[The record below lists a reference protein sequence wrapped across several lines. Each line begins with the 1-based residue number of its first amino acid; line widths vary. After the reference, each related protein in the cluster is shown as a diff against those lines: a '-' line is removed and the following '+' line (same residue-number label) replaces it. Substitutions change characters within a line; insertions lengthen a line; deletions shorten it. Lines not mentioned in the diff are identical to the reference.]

1 MADEATCRPRVRT
14 PVSQYVVMPD
24 GTRLAMDLY
33 LPDGAASAPVILAA
47 TQYGRRR
54 QRDGREISMLDEAP
68 SLRRLVGEG
77 YAVVILDMR
86 GTGASFGT
94 KNGHD
99 IPTQSPFIDDLA
111 AILDWIGVQPWC
123 SGAIGMYGYSY
134 VAGTQ
139 LAAAVAGSRFL
150 KCIAPQQV
158 AVSAFRGYMNVGGIQ
173 NLAFRERVDR
183 LMHRIGIDQP
193 AVPVDADPEG
203 VLLAAAVE
211 EHRRMQPSAA
221 VLRARRFADDGPA
234 AECGIDTLW
243 PAIAASGVAVLH
255 IGGWRDLYPDETL
268 RLYETLRGFNPSWL
282 VMGPWTHGA
291 QERDPAGAGIDL
303 SDILLRFYD
312 HFLRG
317 GEHAEP
323 RVRYAIMPASGAA
336 PSPDWRTA
344 SHWPPATTRITLHV
358 TADGLRTEPPETA
371 SVATYPVDR
380 ALSTGGLATRYSMD
394 AGQID
399 YGAWAARAWTSSSPP
414 LKRAIEI
421 IGAPLL
427 RLTVGA
433 TAEDAALFAY
443 LLQVSDDGRAFP
455 VTEGFLRL
463 ANRTEGPA
471 SYATLGLPHH
481 PTRRADQLAMP
492 PGDQPVRLRIA
503 MLPVAMRIAEG
514 NRLML
519 AIAAFDEGN
528 WEAPP
533 LENGAAL
540 MFHRDGWSGLDLPLG
555 PPLSEF
561 IF

>member
-1 MADEATCRPRVRT
+1 MANEATRRPQVRT
-14 PVSQYVVMPD
+14 PVSQYVAMPD
-24 GTRLAMDLY
+24 GTLLALDLY

-68 SLRRLVGEG
+68 SLRRLFQEG

-99 IPTQSPFIDDLA
+99 IPTESPFIDDLA
-111 AILDWIGVQPWC
+111 AILEWIGAQPWC

-158 AVSAFRGYMNVGGIQ
+158 SVSAFRGYMNVGGIQ

-183 LMHRIGIDQP
+183 LMYRIGIDQP
-193 AVPVDADPEG
+193 AAPVDADAEG
-203 VLLAAAVE
+203 ALLAAAVE

-234 AECGIDTLW
+234 ADRGIDTLW
-243 PAIAASGVAVLH
+243 PAIAASGVAILH
-255 IGGWRDLYPDETL
+255 VGGWRDLYPDETL
-268 RLYETLRGFNPSWL
+268 RLYETLRESNPSWL

-291 QERDPAGAGIDL
+291 QERDPGGAGIDL

-317 GEHAEP
+317 GEYDEP
-323 RVRYAIMPASGAA
+323 RVRYAIMPASATA
-336 PSPDWRTA
+336 PSAADWRDA
-344 SHWPPATTRITLHV
+344 SHWPSATTRITLYV
-358 TADGLRTEPPETA
+358 AADGLRAEPPKTA

-380 ALSTGGLATRYSMD
+380 TLSTSGLATRYSMD
-394 AGQID
+394 EGQID
-399 YGAWAARAWTSSSPP
+399 YGEWAARAWTCASLPFE
-414 LKRAIEI
+414 RTTEI

-433 TAEDAALFAY
+433 TVEDLALFAY
-443 LLQVSDDGRAFP
+443 LLQVSDDGRTLP

-463 ANRTEGPA
+463 ANRAEGPA
-471 SYATLGLPHH
+471 RYATLGLPHH

-492 PGDQPVRLRIA
+492 PGGKSVRLRIA
-503 MLPVAMRIAEG
+503 MLPVAARIAEG
-514 NRLML
+514 SRLML
-519 AIAAFDEGN
+519 AVAAADEGT
-528 WEAPP
+528 WEVPP
-533 LENGAAL
+533 LEDGTAL
-540 MFHRDGWSGLDLPLG
+540 MFHRDGWSGLDLPLAQS
-555 PPLSEF
+555 LSKS
-561 IF
+561 